1 MATFQFDFV
10 GPERTVY
17 SGQIEA
23 VQLPGIEGEM
33 TVLPGHAPVLTAL
46 KVGVIVI
53 NEAGHTGKRVLVR
66 GGFADIGSTSVT
78 VIAERAHPFEE
89 ISPESLDRDIEA
101 GQRPALERHRARAR
115 RGPVARPARARHRP
129 AAALSRREVGQGA
142 FAALL

>member
-10 GPERTVY
+10 GPERTLY

-53 NEAGHTGKRVLVR
+53 NETGHAGKRVLVR
-66 GGFADIGSTSVT
+66 GGFADIGPTNVT
-78 VIAERAHPFEE
+78 VIAERANPFEE
-89 ISPESLDRDIEA
+89 ISPASIDGDIA
-101 GQRPALERHRARAR
+101 ALEMQRDATEDFAKREEFDGQIVQLKDAK
-115 RGPVARPARARHRP
+115 
-129 AAALSRREVGQGA
+129 AALS
-142 FAALL
+142 F

>member
-66 GGFADIGSTSVT
+66 GGFADIGPTSVT
-78 VIAERAHPFEE
+78 VIAERANPFEE

-101 GQRPALERHRARAR
+101 VEMLRDATEDFAKKDELTGQIVQLRDAKVALN
-115 RGPVARPARARHRP
+115 
-129 AAALSRREVGQGA
+129 
-142 FAALL
+142 F

>member
-10 GPERTVY
+10 GPERTLY

-53 NEAGHTGKRVLVR
+53 NEAGHNGKRVLVR
-66 GGFADIGSTSVT
+66 GGFADIGPTSVT
-78 VIAERAHPFEE
+78 VIAERANPFEE
-89 ISPESLDRDIEA
+89 ISPASIDADIEA
-101 GQRPALERHRARAR
+101 LQLQRDATTDFAKREEIDGQIVQLQDAK
-115 RGPVARPARARHRP
+115 V
-129 AAALSRREVGQGA
+129 ALS
-142 FAALL
+142 F